1 MKILNKL
8 VYLKN
13 VELLPE
19 NGLLLKFDNLPIWR
33 NNQLNIYFTDRH
45 HDYYECVS
53 IYFKKNVLNYH
64 MIFKRLIGEQLYIE
78 IFHKFLNVWHAEY
91 FDHIEDRNTVD
102 YLEEIEVSNVKFEKM
117 EKTAQDWKDEYINLE
132 TTYLDLLTGSK

>member
-33 NNQLNIYFTDRH
+33 NNHLNIYFTDRH

-53 IYFKKNVLNYH
+53 IYFKKNVLNYY
-64 MIFKRLIGEQLYIE
+64 MIFKNLAGEQLYIE
-78 IFHKFLNVWHAEY
+78 ISNQLLNVWYAEY

-102 YLEEIEVSNVKFEKM
+102 YLEEIEVLNFRSEKM
-117 EKTAQDWKDEYINLE
+117 EKTIQDWKDEYINLE
-132 TTYLDLLTGSK
+132 TTYLDLLRGSK